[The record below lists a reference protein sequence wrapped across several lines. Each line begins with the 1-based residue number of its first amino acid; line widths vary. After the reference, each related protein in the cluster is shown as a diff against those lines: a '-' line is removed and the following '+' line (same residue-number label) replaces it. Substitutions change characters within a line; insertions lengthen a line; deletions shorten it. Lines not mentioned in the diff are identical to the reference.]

1 MWKLRPNWPE
11 SGFGNIGVSQ
21 VLKRKENELSGSTP
35 ILDLDQC
42 NMLHYEVHQQADAKE
57 WLVFIHGA
65 GGAIETWNYQIQAF
79 APHFNLLL
87 LDLRDHGKSKNIAPY
102 YEHYDFDVVTR
113 DVLEVIDN
121 MGVTKAHFM
130 SLSLGSVI
138 LQRIAIE
145 RPELVDRMVMAG
157 GIFKAS
163 LKMHFF
169 VHSAKALN
177 YILPYRSLYSIFS
190 WIVLPRKNHSFS
202 RRVFKRQFQKLSREE
217 YLKWVGLYKHFF
229 RCLREYF
236 YKPVEKLSLVV
247 MGDQDHVFLGAAQK
261 FAKVHKNVNLTIL
274 DKCGHICNIE
284 NHLGFNERA
293 LEFLKG

>member
-1 MWKLRPNWPE
+1 
-11 SGFGNIGVSQ
+11 
-21 VLKRKENELSGSTP
+21 
-35 ILDLDQC
+35 
-42 NMLHYEVHQQADAKE
+42 MLHYELHQQADAKE

-87 LDLRDHGKSKNIAPY
+87 LDLRDHGKSKNIAPH
-102 YEHYDFDVVTR
+102 YESYDFDVVTR

-121 MGVTKAHFM
+121 MGIKRAHFM

-138 LQRIAIE
+138 LQRISIE

-169 VHSAKALN
+169 VHSAKVLN
-177 YILPYRSLYSIFS
+177 YVLPYRSLYSIFS

-202 RRVFKRQFQKLSREE
+202 RRVFKRQFAKLSRDE

-247 MGDQDHVFLGAAQK
+247 MGEEDHVFLGAAQK

-284 NHLGFNERA
+284 NHLGFNKRA

>member
-1 MWKLRPNWPE
+1 
-11 SGFGNIGVSQ
+11 
-21 VLKRKENELSGSTP
+21 
-35 ILDLDQC
+35 
-42 NMLHYEVHQQADAKE
+42 MLHYEIHRQENAKE

-87 LDLRDHGKSKNIAPY
+87 LDLRDHGKSKNIAP
-102 YEHYDFDVVTR
+102 HFDSYDFDVVTS
-113 DVLEVIDN
+113 DVLEVIN
-121 MGVTKAHFM
+121 NLGIKKAHFM

-138 LQRIAIE
+138 LQRIAIQ
-145 RPELVDRMVMAG
+145 RPDLVDRMVMAG

-202 RRVFKRQFQKLSREE
+202 RRVFKRQFQKLTRDE

-229 RCLREYF
+229 RSLREYF

-261 FAKVHKNVNLTIL
+261 FAQVHKNVDLTVL
-274 DKCGHICNIE
+274 EKCGHICNIE
-284 NHLGFNERA
+284 NHLIFNERA
-293 LEFLKG
+293 LAFLKE